1 MRGGGGLRAAMSDIG
16 GERTFVS
23 GGKAGKRAKPR
34 VACRMD
40 LSGLLLIPLAALT
53 TAAWIVGVA
62 ALSSRA
68 ATLRPPF
75 LVSYS
80 LGVLFMRP
88 WLIASWQDAG
98 MFVAMLV
105 MLAIWVAAGCII
117 GAMPAMAAVALTRRL
132 ARPKR

>member
-1 MRGGGGLRAAMSDIG
+1 
-16 GERTFVS
+16 
-23 GGKAGKRAKPR
+23 
-34 VACRMD
+34 MD
-40 LSGLLLIPLAALT
+40 FSGLLLIPLAALI

-62 ALSSRA
+62 MLSSRA

-75 LVSYS
+75 LLSYS
-80 LGVLFMRP
+80 LGVLFMQP

-98 MFVAMLV
+98 MFAVMLV
-105 MLAIWVAAGCII
+105 MLTIWIAAGCII